1 LRIKENAGERRSY
14 YFSIYIYEEVI
25 YRSRQHEPLRIKE
38 KVGERRS
45 YYFSIYIYEER
56 SYIAQGNTNPCE

>member
-1 LRIKENAGERRSY
+1 LRIKEKVGKRRSY

-25 YRSRQHEPLRIKE
+25 YRSGQHEPLRIKE
-38 KVGERRS
+38 KVSKRRS

-56 SYIAQGNTNPCE
+56 SYIAQGNTNP

>member
-38 KVGERRS
+38 KVGKRRS
-45 YYFSIYIYEER
+45 YYFSIPLADFLLY
-56 SYIAQGNTNPCE
+56 SQGFVLP